1 MIQANEGYMFIVLDK
16 DYYLPGEMVN
26 GSVFFELYNIS
37 LQTNLMIKFEGYEL
51 VSERLERKIRQ
62 NENNVHSLLHY
73 DNNNHLEFS
82 NCENE

>member
-51 VSERLERKIRQ
+51 VSERLERKIR
-62 NENNVHSLLHY
+62 
-73 DNNNHLEFS
+73 
-82 NCENE
+82 

>member
-62 NENNVHSLLHY
+62 SENAGGSNSLLHY
-73 DNNNHLEFS
+73 ENNN
-82 NCENE
+82 NN